1 MNSKINHLAN
11 SISDEDA
18 KGKTM
23 VYNLVDKINGR
34 EIMEYKEY
42 KYLMKK
48 EALIRK
54 KARTNKILSSLDNQ
68 MKNLEE
74 YKSESEAKIIG
85 DQLSIIPTNQ
95 IININQNEALISKL
109 TDEIDQANKNN
120 ERLLINEKKLRMFYE
135 DKIINISKMRKLDV
149 IIEDEKYED
158 KSTSVN
164 SNNDNLQEIMSEV
177 NDIKKCIIDIKQ
189 NEQIKSS
196 LIESVNPVAINIIV
210 NAPAVSDADVKK
222 AEKLDNL
229 LKEQITLKEVLNK
242 RLEELNLAE
251 NEYQTDMRELT
262 KYRTVGKEY
271 SRQSGIKLVSGLE
284 AIKKYY
290 LIESRVSKLIEECEK
305 LIPETINFEKTWKY
319 NLTNNG
325 RMYAVRSLI
334 EYYRQLFIKFGS

>member
-11 SISDEDA
+11 TISDEDA

-74 YKSESEAKIIG
+74 YKSESETKVIG
-85 DQLSIIPTNQ
+85 DQLSIVPTNR
-95 IININQNEALISKL
+95 IITFNHNEALIGKL
-109 TDEIDQANKNN
+109 TEEINQANKDN
-120 ERLLINEKKLRMFYE
+120 ERLLSNERKLRMFYE
-135 DKIINISKMRKLDV
+135 DKISDLSKMKRLDIV
-149 IIEDEKYED
+149 AEDEKQE
-158 KSTSVN
+158 SESVSQN
-164 SNNDNLQEIMSEV
+164 FNHNNLQEIILEV
-177 NDIKKCIIDIKQ
+177 NDIKKCIGDVKQ

-210 NAPAVSDADVKK
+210 NAPVISDADIRKT
-222 AEKLDNL
+222 EKLDIL
-229 LKEQITLKEVLNK
+229 FKEQLALKEVLNK
-242 RLEELNLAE
+242 RLEELNLAD
-251 NEYQTDMRELT
+251 NEYQKDMKELT
-262 KYRTVGKEY
+262 RYRMVGKEY
-271 SRQSGIKLVSGLE
+271 SKQSGVKLVSGLE

-290 LIESRVSKLIEECEK
+290 LIESRVSKLMEECEK
-305 LIPETINFEKTWKY
+305 LIPETISFEKTWRY